1 MRFAN
6 PTKGEAV
13 KQLIA
18 QVSRGERGMMR
29 WKIVVGGITIQRCP
43 TAKMVRRMA
52 KGIRKLFARMG
63 PEAAGAA
70 AVLTLARMHED
81 ADDWGEPDP
90 YRDEYED
97 ECEPEPAAER

>member
-1 MRFAN
+1 
-6 PTKGEAV
+6 
-13 KQLIA
+13 
-18 QVSRGERGMMR
+18 MMR

-70 AVLTLARMHED
+70 AVLTLARIHED
-81 ADDWGEPDP
+81 ADCWDEPDP

-97 ECEPEPAAER
+97 ECELELTAGE